1 MGNVG
6 FYMVERWVLIVGQ
19 REQHNT
25 THRHGGGGRRRR
37 VKEEKVP
44 GGNILLVHGV
54 MKTALGAGSKRRCV
68 YRCLDC
74 RDGA

>member
-25 THRHGGGGRRRR
+25 TRRHGGGGRRRR
-37 VKEEKVP
+37 VKRGE
-44 GGNILLVHGV
+44 
-54 MKTALGAGSKRRCV
+54 GARWQHSVGPRSYEDSAR
-68 YRCLDC
+68 
-74 RDGA
+74 GW